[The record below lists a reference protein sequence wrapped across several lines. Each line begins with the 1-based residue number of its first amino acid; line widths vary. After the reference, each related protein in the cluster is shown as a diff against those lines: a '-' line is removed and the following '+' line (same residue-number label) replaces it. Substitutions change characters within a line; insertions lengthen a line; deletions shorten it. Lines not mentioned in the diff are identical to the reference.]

1 VCLPSLAL
9 AFYLLCRC
17 GIKAVILF
25 PKIADHLKSNYA
37 EEAYN
42 PDGLVPRAIQMIK
55 SKFPEVV
62 VCTDVALDPY
72 SNQVRCVAVLTNR
85 SNRAVWCLLCIPCS
99 LRGRGQ

>member
-1 VCLPSLAL
+1 
-9 AFYLLCRC
+9 
-17 GIKAVILF
+17 VILF

-37 EEAYN
+37 EETYN

-72 SNQVRCVAVLTNR
+72 SSLVRCAAVSVSR
-85 SNRAVWCLLCIPCS
+85 RKP
-99 LRGRGQ
+99 Q